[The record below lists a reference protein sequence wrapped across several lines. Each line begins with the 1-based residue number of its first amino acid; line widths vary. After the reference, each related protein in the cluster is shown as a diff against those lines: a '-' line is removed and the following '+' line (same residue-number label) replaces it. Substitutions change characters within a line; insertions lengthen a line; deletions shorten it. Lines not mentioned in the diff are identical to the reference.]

1 MKRERYS
8 STLIGTFD
16 FLFSIMDITTRE
28 MAEKEIK
35 NLNNADSQQ
44 DVTDIHRT
52 HHSRIHTL
60 LKCTQNTPQD
70 KLYTRP

>member
-1 MKRERYS
+1 
-8 STLIGTFD
+8 
-16 FLFSIMDITTRE
+16 MDITTRE

-60 LKCTQNTPQD
+60 LK
-70 KLYTRP
+70 

>member
-1 MKRERYS
+1 
-8 STLIGTFD
+8 
-16 FLFSIMDITTRE
+16 MDITTRE